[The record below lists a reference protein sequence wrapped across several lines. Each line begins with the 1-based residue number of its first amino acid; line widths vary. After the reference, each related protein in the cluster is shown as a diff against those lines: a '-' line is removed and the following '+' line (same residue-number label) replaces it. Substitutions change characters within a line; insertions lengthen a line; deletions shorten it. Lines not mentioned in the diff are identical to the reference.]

1 MHRYFCRHRIGITH
15 VFPPDKIG
23 DPNALDL
30 SIRVNGQLRQ
40 HSNTRHLIYNVQRLI
55 AYASA
60 MFTL

>member
-1 MHRYFCRHRIGITH
+1 M
-15 VFPPDKIG
+15 
-23 DPNALDL
+23 
-30 SIRVNGQLRQ
+30 RVNGQLRQ